1 MINIKSKAELE
12 KMKRAGEISANALHY
27 GGQCLKD
34 GMSTYELDKLIHDFI
49 VKNGAKPSFL
59 GLYGFKGSACI
70 SINDKVIHGIPSK
83 REYIKE
89 GDIVSIDTG
98 AFIDGFHGD
107 NAFTFPVG
115 KITEE
120 AKLLLERTN
129 DSLYKGIEQAV
140 VGNRVGDISN
150 AVETY
155 CRSFGYGVVKTYTG
169 HGVGREMHES
179 PEVPNYGAPHR
190 GPRLL
195 AGMVIA
201 IEPMINVR
209 GDEVFTQPDGWGV
222 LTKTGTLSAHFEH
235 TVAITDDGPVILTK
249 PTILGDD
256 FPYRT
261 SL

>member
-1 MINIKSKAELE
+1 MIHIKSKEDLE

-27 GGQCLKD
+27 GGQCIKD
-34 GMSTYELDKLIHDFI
+34 GMSTYELDKLIHDYI

-70 SINDKVIHGIPSK
+70 SLNNKVIHGVPSK
-83 REYIKE
+83 KEFIKE

-107 NAFTFPVG
+107 NAYTFACG
-115 KITEE
+115 KISEE
-120 AKLLLERTN
+120 AEKLLKVTDE
-129 DSLYKGIEQAV
+129 SLYKGIEQAV

-155 CRSFGYGVVKTYTG
+155 CRGFGYGVVKGYTG
-169 HGVGREMHES
+169 HGVGREMHEA
-179 PEVPNYGAPHR
+179 PEVPNFGAPHR

-201 IEPMINVR
+201 IEPMINIQ
-209 GDEVFTQPDGWGV
+209 GDDTYTQPDGWGV
-222 LTKTGTLSAHFEH
+222 LTRSGSLSAHFEH
-235 TVAITDDGPVILTK
+235 TVAITTDGPVILTK
-249 PTILGDD
+249 PTII
-256 FPYRT
+256 
-261 SL
+261 

>member
-1 MINIKSKAELE
+1 MIHIKSKEDLE

-27 GGQCLKD
+27 GGQCIKD
-34 GMSTYELDKLIHDFI
+34 GMSTYELDKLIHDYI

-70 SINDKVIHGIPSK
+70 SLNNKVIHGVPSK
-83 REYIKE
+83 KEFIKE

-107 NAFTFPVG
+107 NAYTFACG
-115 KITEE
+115 KISEE
-120 AKLLLERTN
+120 AEKLLKVTN
-129 DSLYKGIEQAV
+129 ESLYKGIEQAV

-155 CRSFGYGVVKTYTG
+155 CRGFGYGVVKGYTG
-169 HGVGREMHES
+169 HGVGREMHEA
-179 PEVPNYGAPHR
+179 PEVPNFGAPHR

-201 IEPMINVR
+201 IEPMINIQ
-209 GDEVFTQPDGWGV
+209 GDDTYTQPDGWGV
-222 LTKTGTLSAHFEH
+222 LTRSGSLSAHFEH
-235 TVAITDDGPVILTK
+235 TVAITTDGPVILTK
-249 PTILGDD
+249 PTII
-256 FPYRT
+256 
-261 SL
+261 